1 MKLFI
6 CGNNGRMSQAIKA
19 LAQTD
24 PNMKLLTEL
33 EKHCAIIDFTAPAAF
48 EANLELAL
56 KNQAT
61 YMIGTT
67 GLSQKQLDSLKPAS
81 QKIPVL
87 WAPNTSLGANL
98 QIELAR
104 ISSQILSEFQVSIQD
119 IHHQHK
125 KDAPS
130 GTALALQKAV
140 GRDCEITSSRIGEV
154 AGIHEVLL
162 SSALESLSLKHEVF
176 DRKVFAQGAILA
188 SLFLSKQKPG
198 LYTMKDVLGLPQ

>member
-1 MKLFI
+1 
-6 CGNNGRMSQAIKA
+6 MSQAIKI
-19 LAQTD
+19 LAQAYPD
-24 PNMKLLTEL
+24 IELLAHP
-33 EKHCAIIDFTAPAAF
+33 EKNCAIIDFTAPAPF

-56 KNQAT
+56 ENQAT

-67 GLSQKQLDSLKPAS
+67 GLNQEQLNSLKPAS
-81 QKIPVL
+81 QKIPIL

-98 QIELAR
+98 QMELAR
-104 ISSQILSEFQVSIQD
+104 ISSQILSEFHVSIQD

-140 GRDCEITSSRIGEV
+140 GRDCEITSSRTGEV
-154 AGIHEVLL
+154 AGIHEIIF
-162 SSALESLSLKHEVF
+162 SSALENLSIKHEVLG
-176 DRKVFAQGAILA
+176 RKVFAQGALWA